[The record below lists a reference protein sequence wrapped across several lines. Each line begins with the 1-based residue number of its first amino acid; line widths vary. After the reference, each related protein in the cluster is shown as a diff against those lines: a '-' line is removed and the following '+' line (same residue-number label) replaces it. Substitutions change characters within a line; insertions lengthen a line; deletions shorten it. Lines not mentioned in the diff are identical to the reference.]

1 MTTGTPRV
9 VYISADM
16 EGTAGIVDRVQT
28 TPPWYEDSR
37 GAAEY
42 QRAREWMS
50 REVAAAARGA
60 LAAGADAVLVND
72 SHNGMLNVLI
82 DALPKGCRLISGHQK
97 PLSMMEGVET
107 EGVFAAFFTG
117 YHARAATAKGILAHT
132 YIGAVADVRINGVSV
147 GEYGVNAATAGD
159 FGVPVTLVTGDDI
172 TIAQTQSLLGEAVV
186 GATVKRAIATMTAD
200 SMRPAD
206 ACELIEAAAAEA
218 VAAALEGR
226 VTPFVITDARIDVEW
241 NHQTLA
247 DLAEMDPHVE
257 RTGDRSVTWVAPNGV
272 ALMHTW
278 RSMVARVLARMA
290 L

>member
-1 MTTGTPRV
+1 MAEQRI

-16 EGTAGIVDRVQT
+16 EGTAGIVDRVQVL
-28 TPPWYEDSR
+28 PPWYDDAR
-37 GAAEY
+37 GGAEY

-107 EGVFAAFFTG
+107 PGVMAAFFTG
-117 YHARAATAKGILAHT
+117 YHTRAGTPKGILAHT
-132 YIGAVADVRINGVSV
+132 YIGVVSDVRINGTSV
-147 GEYGVNAATAGD
+147 GEYGVNAAVAGD
-159 FGVPVTLVTGDDI
+159 FGVPVTLITGDDL
-172 TIAQTQSLLGEAVV
+172 TVAQTQSLLGTEVV
-186 GATVKRAIATMTAD
+186 GATVKRAIATMTAE
-200 SMRPAD
+200 SMRPED
-206 ACELIEAAAAEA
+206 ACELIEAAAGTA
-218 VAAALEGR
+218 VAAALAGH
-226 VTPFVITDARIDVEW
+226 VTPYAITDAQIEVEW

-247 DLAEMDPHVE
+247 DLAEMDPTVT
-257 RTGDRSVTWVAPNGV
+257 RTGERGVAWTAANGV

-278 RSMVARVLARMA
+278 RAMVNRVLSRTA